1 MDMYS
6 AKFCLLF
13 FLLLIIL
20 LLLIIISIIIMILER
35 FRVTLTANGKCSDS
49 SCEFLIKIEKKQIKT
64 A

>member
-13 FLLLIIL
+13 FKILI

-35 FRVTLTANGKCSDS
+35 FRVTLTASDQNRKKADKNGL
-49 SCEFLIKIEKKQIKT
+49 EQF
-64 A
+64 

>member
-1 MDMYS
+1 MYS
-6 AKFCLLF
+6 AKFCLLL
-13 FLLLIIL
+13 FLILI

-49 SCEFLIKIEKKQIKT
+49 SWEFLIKIEKKQIKT

>member
-13 FLLLIIL
+13 FLILI

>member
-13 FLLLIIL
+13 FLILI
-20 LLLIIISIIIMILER
+20 LLLIIISIIIMILGR

-49 SCEFLIKIEKKQIKT
+49 SCEFLIKVEKKQIKM

>member
-1 MDMYS
+1 MYS

-13 FLLLIIL
+13 LKILI

-35 FRVTLTANGKCSDS
+35 FRVMLAVNSKCSDS